1 MLSERNGPT
10 VADVFRA
17 GFDDYLR
24 SKSSL
29 PAQHYTVA
37 NAIMDC
43 RTEKLGGRMYRCEH
57 CGNEVPV
64 FNSCRNRH
72 CPQCQAM
79 ARAEWAAKRM
89 KELLPVPYF
98 HVVFT
103 VPEQLRPI
111 ALRNKRCFYN
121 LMFRVVSRTLTELG
135 ANPRHLG
142 GAVGFLA
149 VLHTWTQTVM
159 DHPHIHCLVPA
170 GALAPDGVEWIPCR
184 KGFLFPVA
192 VVKALY
198 RGKFIAEL
206 KQAVDAGDMQLGG
219 HYAAK
224 GGCYGEFLDGLY
236 QTEWVVYMKSTLQ
249 SAQAVVKY
257 LASYTNRIAI
267 SDARIKALDTEK
279 VTLSYRDRRCGDVER
294 LLTMTPAA
302 FIGRFLL
309 HVLPRGFVRIRQY
322 GFMANKNRTEK
333 IAQCRMAVLG
343 GDDFDPLEDVGHEL
357 DIPLQGEPKEP
368 NKPRKCPRCGRRA
381 LLMAEEIPKR
391 RRMPMRKAA

>member
-1 MLSERNGPT
+1 MLGERNRPT

-24 SKSSL
+24 GKGKL

-43 RTEKLGGRMYRCEH
+43 RTEKLGGHMYRCEH
-57 CGNEVPV
+57 CGNHVPV

-72 CPQCQAM
+72 CPQCQAT
-79 ARAEWAAKRM
+79 ARAQWADKRM
-89 KELLPVPYF
+89 EELLPVSYF

-103 VPEQLRPI
+103 VPGELRAI
-111 ALRNKRCFYN
+111 ALRNKKVFYN
-121 LMFRVVSRTLTELG
+121 LMFRAVAHTLTELG
-135 ANPRHLG
+135 SDPRHLG
-142 GAVGFLA
+142 GAIGFLA
-149 VLHTWTQTVM
+149 VLHTWTQTLM

-184 KGFLFPVA
+184 KDFLFPVA

-198 RGKFIAEL
+198 RGTFMAKF
-206 KQAVDAGDMQLGG
+206 KQAVEAGDIQLGER
-219 HYAAK
+219 HAAT
-224 GGCYGEFLDGLY
+224 GGCYRELLDTLY
-236 QTEWVVYMKSTLQ
+236 ETEWVVYMKHTLQ

-267 SDARIKALDTEK
+267 SDARIRALDNET
-279 VTLSYRDRRCGDVER
+279 VTFSYRDRRHGDVQR
-294 LLTMTPAA
+294 PLTVPLAT

-309 HVLPRGFVRIRQY
+309 HVLPKGFVRIRHY
-322 GFMANKNRTEK
+322 GFMANKDRTEK

-343 GDDFDPLEDVGHEL
+343 GEEIDPLEHLGHQVQTAGH
-357 DIPLQGEPKEP
+357 IEPK
-368 NKPRKCPRCGRRA
+368 KAHKCPYCGRLA
-381 LLMAEEIPKR
+381 LLLAEEIPKR
-391 RRMPMRKAA
+391 GRVPMRKAA